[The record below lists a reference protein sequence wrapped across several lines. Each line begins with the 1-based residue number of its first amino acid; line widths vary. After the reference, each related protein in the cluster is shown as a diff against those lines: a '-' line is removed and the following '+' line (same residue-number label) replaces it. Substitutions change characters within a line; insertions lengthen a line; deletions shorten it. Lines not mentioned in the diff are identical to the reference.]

1 MYNIKKM
8 NYYFYIIFKLE
19 KLKAPVAQWIRC
31 FPPKEKIPGSSPGR
45 GGFFWWIIQLSE
57 SKMFKIFHSSAK
69 KKFLSNFKHL
79 ITAFLTISDDK
90 DAINFLF

>member
-1 MYNIKKM
+1 M

-45 GGFFWWIIQLSE
+45 GGFFGLISFILKIK
-57 SKMFKIFHSSAK
+57 SKIKE
-69 KKFLSNFKHL
+69 
-79 ITAFLTISDDK
+79 ISYY
-90 DAINFLF
+90 F

>member
-31 FPPKEKIPGSSPGR
+31 FPPKEKIPGSSPGG
-45 GGFFWWIIQLSE
+45 GGFFDWKSIEKNKTWW
-57 SKMFKIFHSSAK
+57 KIFTRIYFYIFCENK
-69 KKFLSNFKHL
+69 TKQLLNLS
-79 ITAFLTISDDK
+79 T
-90 DAINFLF
+90 

>member
-31 FPPKEKIPGSSPGR
+31 FPPKEKIPGSSPGG
-45 GGFFWWIIQLSE
+45 GGFFWRNLCKKEKSI
-57 SKMFKIFHSSAK
+57 KKHSMDY
-69 KKFLSNFKHL
+69 
-79 ITAFLTISDDK
+79 I
-90 DAINFLF
+90 FLFLQQKIIN